1 MLCTS
6 PSPPD
11 IPCFLHSYWYNKSY
25 LNKGKGAFKN
35 MNNTADNINTE
46 PSRTWFLPYS
56 CRCNALSGARV
67 LNGHTPD
74 SAYAGIIS
82 EKSTRRKILNG
93 KWAAE
98 DSDGTYQREFSFP
111 ASWTGRDVYIC
122 FDGVNSN
129 FKFYINGELAG
140 SSLANTTTKEFNIT
154 PFIKASKN
162 TISVTV
168 DENSASAIYR
178 DVYLLARSP
187 EHIRDIKVT
196 TSLDTFFIDIEATK
210 ENGAATVE
218 LYDDANQLIVRKDS
232 IIKGSTASF
241 QIKID
246 NPINWTAEKPYLYT
260 ALIHGFGE
268 VIPVRI
274 PLRTSEAKS
283 SAFFVNEA
291 PVNLKAVNIKD
302 TNLDINKHIPLNSVL
317 KELLNLK
324 RNNVNCI
331 KLHCSAM
338 PAFYNLCE
346 EVGFY
351 VFDESESESLSFE
364 SDFSPVIIKAHEMT
378 FTKQTYSFTNTCD
391 FTNLEDF
398 AILYTLKTPSQVFA
412 QGTLDINCAPHE
424 KTYASIDFTFPEFSF
439 EEFFIEFTCKLK
451 KDTLWANAGYEV
463 NSCQIKL
470 PVLQTIPETET
481 TTSMPPISVNFS
493 KENEKGI
500 MIVEGEDFTYI
511 FDTEKATFTSLLY
524 NGIEMLEKS
533 PEFSVDNLSSESDC
547 VPEQKLVFCRVL
559 SKGSKYITLLASY
572 SIGTPSKT
580 LANFS
585 VLWAI
590 YGSGEIGV
598 GITADLNSDIAKI
611 SRFGFELKMPDENNL
626 LSYYGAVSGKKS
638 IHHDCPIEEVIP
650 FNAQWAVLHNEEG
663 FGIMIKGMPEV
674 KISNMQKALQIDYKP
689 NPNSANILDNQFF
702 YSFTIKPI
710 STECTDLL
718 RESRTLPG
726 IEEM

>member
-1 MLCTS
+1 
-6 PSPPD
+6 
-11 IPCFLHSYWYNKSY
+11 
-25 LNKGKGAFKN
+25 
-35 MNNTADNINTE
+35 MNTVANNINTE
-46 PSRTWFLPYS
+46 PARTWFLPYS

-82 EKSTRRKILNG
+82 EKSTRRKLLNG
-93 KWAAE
+93 NWTFAFEKNISESSTVKVPSNTQNADVCAE
-98 DSDGTYQREFSFP
+98 NSVGIYQREFSFP

-122 FDGVNSN
+122 FDGVNSY
-129 FKFYINGELAG
+129 FKFYINGEFAG
-140 SSLANTTTKEFNIT
+140 SSQANASTKEFNIT

-162 TISVTV
+162 IISVAV
-168 DENSASAIYR
+168 YENSASAIFR

-196 TSLDTFFIDIEATK
+196 TAIDTFVIDIEATK

-218 LYDDANQLIVRKDS
+218 LYDDSNQLIVRKDS
-232 IIKGSTASF
+232 IIKEGTANF

-274 PLRTSEAKS
+274 PLRTFETKGSV
-283 SAFFVNEA
+283 FFVNNA

-302 TNLDINKHIPLNSVL
+302 TKLDINKHIPLNSVL

-331 KLHCSAM
+331 KLHCQAM

-351 VFDESESESLSFE
+351 VFDESSSESLSVE
-364 SDFSPVIIKAHEMT
+364 YDFSPVIIKAHEMT
-378 FTKQTYSFTNTCD
+378 FTKQTYCFTNTCD

-398 AILYTLKTPSQVFA
+398 TILYTLKTPSQVFA
-412 QGTLDINCAPHE
+412 QGSLDIKCAPHE

-451 KDTLWANAGYEV
+451 KDTLWANAGYAV

-481 TTSMPPISVNFS
+481 TTSMPPISINFS
-493 KENEKGI
+493 EENEKGI
-500 MIVEGEDFTYI
+500 MTVEGEDFIYK
-511 FDTEKATFTSLLY
+511 FDTEQAAFTSLLY

-533 PEFSVDNLSSESDC
+533 PVFSVCDLCSDDITK
-547 VPEQKLVFCRVL
+547 QKLGFCRVL

-572 SIGTPSKT
+572 SIETSSKV

-590 YGSGEIGV
+590 YGSGEIGIGV
-598 GITADLNSDIAKI
+598 TAEVNSDIAKI

-638 IHHDCPIEEVIP
+638 IHHGCSTEEVVP
-650 FNAQWAVLHNEEG
+650 FNAQWAVLHDEEG
-663 FGIMIKGMPEV
+663 RGIMIKGMPEV
-674 KISNMQKALQIDYKP
+674 KINIMQKALQIDYKP
-689 NPNSANILDNQFF
+689 TPNSANISDNQFF

-710 STECTDLL
+710 FTECTDLL

-726 IEEM
+726 IEEI

>member
-1 MLCTS
+1 M
-6 PSPPD
+6 
-11 IPCFLHSYWYNKSY
+11 
-25 LNKGKGAFKN
+25 KN
-35 MNNTADNINTE
+35 MPDNINTE

-74 SAYAGIIS
+74 SAYADIIS
-82 EKSTRRKILNG
+82 EKNTRRKLLNG
-93 KWAAE
+93 NWNFIPEKNNSDIFTVKVPSNAQISGSSAE
-98 DSDGTYQREFSFP
+98 NSVGIYQREFTFP

-122 FDGVNSN
+122 FDGVNSY
-129 FKFYINGELAG
+129 FKLYINNEFAG
-140 SSLANTTTKEFNIT
+140 ASKANKSTKEFNIT

-162 TISVTV
+162 TISVV
-168 DENSASAIYR
+168 IDENSPSAIFR
-178 DVYLLARSP
+178 DVYLLARTH

-196 TSLDTFFIDIEATK
+196 TSLDTFFINIESSK

-218 LYDDANQLIVRKDS
+218 LYDDNNQLIIRKDS
-232 IIKGSTASF
+232 IIKNSTANF

-260 ALIHGFGE
+260 ALIHGFNE

-274 PLRTSEAKS
+274 PLRTFETKNSV
-283 SAFFVNEA
+283 FFVNGTS
-291 PVNLKAVNIKD
+291 VNLKAVNIKD
-302 TNLDINKHIPLNSVL
+302 TNLDLKKHIPLNSVL
-317 KELLNLK
+317 KELLHLK
-324 RNNVNCI
+324 RKNVNCI
-331 KLHCSAM
+331 KMHCSAM

-351 VFDESESESLSFE
+351 VFDESASESLGTDSGFA
-364 SDFSPVIIKAHEMT
+364 PIIIKAHEMT
-378 FTKQTYSFTNTCD
+378 FTKQTYCFTNTCD

-412 QGTLDINCAPHE
+412 QGTLDIKCAPHE

-451 KDTLWANAGYEV
+451 KDALWANAGYAV
-463 NSCQIKL
+463 SSCQIKL

-481 TTSMPPISVNFS
+481 TTAMPPISVNFS
-493 KENEKGI
+493 EENEKGI
-500 MIVEGEDFTYI
+500 MIIEGEDFTYK
-511 FDTEKATFTSLLY
+511 FDTKQATFTSLIY

-533 PEFSVDNLSSESDC
+533 PEFSVCDLSPDYGC
-547 VPEQKLVFCRVL
+547 TPKQKLEFCRVL

-572 SIGTPSKT
+572 SIGTSSKN
-580 LANFS
+580 LAKFS

-598 GITADLNSDIAKI
+598 GITADVTSDTTKI
-611 SRFGFELKMPDENNL
+611 SRFGLDLKMPAENNF
-626 LSYYGAVSGKKS
+626 LSYYGADSCKKS
-638 IHHDCPIEEVIP
+638 ICHSLPIDEITP
-650 FNAQWAVLHNEEG
+650 FYAQWAVLHDEDG
-663 FGIMIKGMPEV
+663 RGIMIKGMPEV
-674 KISNMQKALQIDYKP
+674 KLSVVQRALQIDYKQ
-689 NPNSANILDNQFF
+689 NSNSANILENQFF

-710 STECTDLL
+710 FTECTDLL

-726 IEEM
+726 IAEV